1 MTGKQKGVGG
11 LKKCGGREPAGFAHI
26 GMQESTAGAGLRLT
40 GACSK
45 TIRALRHW
53 ADRGKEPLIAVASIA
68 LVVLMPLILLT
79 AILVRLLTREP
90 ILLPECSIGRWG
102 RIFVSYKF
110 RVPVANAGNPHAWP
124 TRVAEA
130 LHKVGFDQLPQLF
143 NVIRG
148 DMSLIGPRPRAAHEF
163 RHYFAQVPECLRARP
178 GMISILQSYDP
189 SLWDPRTEI
198 ALDHYYVCHWSMGLD
213 FWILSKIIFALR
225 RGDRT
230 A

>member
-1 MTGKQKGVGG
+1 
-11 LKKCGGREPAGFAHI
+11 
-26 GMQESTAGAGLRLT
+26 
-40 GACSK
+40 
-45 TIRALRHW
+45 
-53 ADRGKEPLIAVASIA
+53 VASIA

-90 ILLPECSIGRWG
+90 ILLPECSIGRRG

-110 RVPVANAGNPHAWP
+110 RIPVANAGNAHAWP

-130 LHKVGFDQLPQLF
+130 LHKVGLDQLPQLF

-148 DMSLIGPRPRAAHEF
+148 EMSLIGPRPRAAHEF
-163 RHYFAQVPECLRARP
+163 RHYFAQVSECLRARP

-189 SLWDPRTEI
+189 SSWDPRTEI
-198 ALDHYYVCHWSMGLD
+198 ALDQYYVCHWSMGLD

-230 A
+230 T